1 MQQFQVNSE
10 LIGAVAYDSASY
22 TMYVKFVDQGVLAIQ
37 QIPTDDFNNFLASQD
52 KDAFLKEQ
60 LMINADY
67 RKRIQTRSAIAKSL
81 FQG

>member
-10 LIGAVAYDSASY
+10 LIEAVAYDSASY
-22 TMYVKFVDQGVLAIQ
+22 TMYVRFVDQGVLAIQ
-37 QIPTDDFNNFLASQD
+37 QIPTDDFNNFLSSQD
-52 KDAFLKEQ
+52 KDAFLKAQ
-60 LMINADY
+60 LMINKDY